1 MALKEYEWN
10 GRTYRFEESEAPADA
25 KPVQAEQVKAK
36 QAKVPANKARR
47 APAKKEA

>member
-10 GRTYRFEESEAPADA
+10 GRTYRFEESEAPEGA
-25 KPVQAEQVKAK
+25 KPVQAK
-36 QAKVPANKARR
+36 QAKAPANKARR